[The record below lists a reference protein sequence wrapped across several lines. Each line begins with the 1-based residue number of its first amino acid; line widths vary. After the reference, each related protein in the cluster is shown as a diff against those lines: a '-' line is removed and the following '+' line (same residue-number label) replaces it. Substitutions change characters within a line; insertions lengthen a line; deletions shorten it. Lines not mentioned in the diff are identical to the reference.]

1 MNIAVSNP
9 VERREELRVAAVEV
23 PAFAVSE
30 HQARIARAQES
41 MLRHQV
47 DLLVLFDPQSLGYFT
62 GYTSVNM
69 WDFSALV
76 LPAEGEPRVV
86 LWDFEL
92 GRYATSANLGEVYT
106 YTSHADPIPVL
117 AEALSGLPG
126 KTYGVDD
133 WTAAVPL
140 AIWNR
145 VVDLLAD
152 RTPQDAKRVL
162 WETRLHKSP
171 AEIALLREVA
181 AMTDVGVRAVEEA
194 LTEGVPDFDLAAAA
208 SEAMLRAG
216 SEHFS
221 IQPIVAIGPRAGIPH
236 SESAGYRV
244 QRGEGVF
251 LEIGA
256 CKHRYTTPVMRTL
269 VLGEPEP
276 ALAAL
281 ARTAEATM
289 SAVMNAAVPGAP
301 ARKIAEAG
309 QAAIDA
315 DPSDILFHRFFG
327 YPVGFGVPPSWL
339 ENLAFHVHAGNDEP
353 LDAGMVFHVPLSLR
367 HLGERGVG
375 LSQTIEITDG
385 GAIALSGIAA
395 RLIVKSD

>member
-1 MNIAVSNP
+1 MTSP
-9 VERREELRVAAVEV
+9 LDRRSALRTAARET
-23 PAFAVSE
+23 PAFSAEE
-30 HQARIARAQES
+30 HQARITRAQES
-41 MLRHQV
+41 MARHGL

-76 LPAEGEPRVV
+76 IPVEGEPRVV

-92 GRYATSANLGEVYT
+92 GRYAASANLGDVRT
-106 YTSHADPIPVL
+106 YTSHADPMPVL
-117 AEALSGLPG
+117 AAALSGLPG
-126 KTYGVDD
+126 TTYGVDD
-133 WTAAVPL
+133 WTAAVPPE
-140 AIWNR
+140 IWTR
-145 VVDLLAD
+145 VSALVTD
-152 RTPQDAKRVL
+152 RTKLDARRVL

-181 AMTDVGVRAVEEA
+181 AMTDAGVHAVEDA
-194 LTEGVPDFDLAAAA
+194 LAEGVTDFDLAAAA

-236 SESAGYRV
+236 SESAGYRLR
-244 QRGEGVF
+244 RGEGVF

-256 CKHRYTTPVMRTL
+256 CRHRYTAPVMRTL
-269 VLGEPEP
+269 VLG
-276 ALAAL
+276 
-281 ARTAEATM
+281 
-289 SAVMNAAVPGAP
+289 AP
-301 ARKIAEAG
+301 ASDIARAG
-309 QAAIDA
+309 QAVIDA
-315 DPSDILFHRFFG
+315 DPTDILFHRFFG

-339 ENLAFHVHAGNDEP
+339 ESLAFHIQARNDEL

-375 LSQTIEITDG
+375 MSQTIEITSA
-385 GAIALSGIAA
+385 GAVALSSVPA
-395 RLIVKSD
+395 RLIVKHD

>member
-1 MNIAVSNP
+1 MINAL
-9 VERREELRVAAVEV
+9 ERREELRASAREA

-41 MLRHQV
+41 MLRHQL

-76 LPAEGEPRVV
+76 LPAEGDPRVV

-106 YTSHADPIPVL
+106 YTSHTDPMPVL

-126 KTYGVDD
+126 RTYGVDD
-133 WTAAVPL
+133 WTAGVPPV
-140 AIWNR
+140 IWNR
-145 VVDLLAD
+145 VVELLAD
-152 RTPQDAKRVL
+152 RTAKDAKRVL

-181 AMTDVGVRAVEEA
+181 AMTDLGVRAVEEA
-194 LTEGVPDFDLAAAA
+194 LVEGVTDFDLAAVA
-208 SEAMLRAG
+208 SETMLRAG

-221 IQPIVAIGPRAGIPH
+221 IQPIVAVGPRAGIPH

-244 QRGEGVF
+244 RRGYGVF

-256 CKHRYTTPVMRTL
+256 CKHRYTAPVMRTL

-276 ALAAL
+276 ALASL

-289 SAVMNAAVPGAP
+289 KAVMRAAVPGAP

-309 QAAIDA
+309 QAVIDA
-315 DPSDILFHRFFG
+315 ASSDILFHRFFG

-339 ENLAFHVHAGNDEP
+339 ESLAFYVHARNDEL
-353 LDAGMVFHVPLSLR
+353 LDTGMVFHVPLSLR

-375 LSQTIEITDG
+375 LSQTIEIREG
-385 GAIALSGIAA
+385 GAVALSKIAA
-395 RLIVKSD
+395 QLIVKSG

>member
-1 MNIAVSNP
+1 MTSP
-9 VERREELRVAAVEV
+9 LDRRSALRTAARET
-23 PAFAVSE
+23 PAFSAEE
-30 HQARIARAQES
+30 HQARITRAQES
-41 MLRHQV
+41 MARHGL

-76 LPAEGEPRVV
+76 IPVEGEPRVV

-92 GRYATSANLGEVYT
+92 GRYAASANLGDVRT
-106 YTSHADPIPVL
+106 YTSHADPMPVL
-117 AEALSGLPG
+117 AAALSGLPG
-126 KTYGVDD
+126 TTYGVDD
-133 WTAAVPL
+133 WTAAVPPE
-140 AIWNR
+140 IWTR
-145 VVDLLAD
+145 VSALVTD
-152 RTPQDAKRVL
+152 RTKLDARRVL

-181 AMTDVGVRAVEEA
+181 AMTDAGVHAVEDA
-194 LTEGVPDFDLAAAA
+194 LAEGVTDFDLAAAA

-236 SESAGYRV
+236 SESAGYRLR
-244 QRGEGVF
+244 RGEGVF

-256 CKHRYTTPVMRTL
+256 CRHRYTAPVMRTL
-269 VLGEPEP
+269 VLGDPDPE
-276 ALAAL
+276 LAAL
-281 ARTAEATM
+281 ARTAETTM
-289 SAVMNAAVPGAP
+289 AAVMAAAVAGAP
-301 ARKIAEAG
+301 ASDIARAG
-309 QAAIDA
+309 QAVIDA
-315 DPSDILFHRFFG
+315 DPTDILFHRFFG

-339 ENLAFHVHAGNDEP
+339 ESLAFHIQARNDEL

-375 LSQTIEITDG
+375 MSQTIEITSA
-385 GAIALSGIAA
+385 GAVALSSVPA
-395 RLIVKSD
+395 RLIVKHD